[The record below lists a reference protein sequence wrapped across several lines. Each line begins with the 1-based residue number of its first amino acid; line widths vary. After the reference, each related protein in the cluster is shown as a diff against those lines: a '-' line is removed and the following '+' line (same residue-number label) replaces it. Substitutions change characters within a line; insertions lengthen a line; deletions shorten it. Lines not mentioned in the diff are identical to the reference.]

1 MEKIILPQAFIDRI
15 KTVLG
20 DEYHQFESSMYEV
33 SPVSIRL
40 NSGIKLPDPKL
51 FPDMQLSIV
60 DWCLSGR
67 YLAERPS
74 FTLDPLFHAGSYY
87 VQEAASMFVEQCVNV
102 VKQYGE
108 IDYILD
114 LCAAPGGKST
124 HLISLFP
131 DSLVV
136 SNEVIRSRAAVLEEN
151 IVKWGRANTMI
162 TSCDPSAFRK
172 LGHFFDFILVDAP
185 CSGEGMFRKDPE
197 TLNEWSPENV
207 KHCAARQMRI
217 VRDVWDA
224 LKPGGFMLYG
234 TCTYNIEENEN
245 TVKFIIE
252 NLGAE
257 SIPVDT
263 GGYEGIT
270 PSLDKNIYAYRFFP
284 HKTKSE
290 GLFLSLVRK
299 TSPPAPPHR
308 GGEKPTYSEREKPV
322 HSGREKP
329 AHSGRE
335 KPAHKVQFH
344 KDKKHSSTRLCER
357 LGNDFASLWL
367 NTEKDMFVGY
377 PPPLWGGAGGEV
389 FMFPEKFV
397 ADIEYIGKTIYTLSS
412 GTKIGVI
419 KGKDFIPSHDFAHS
433 AEININNFAVWTVD
447 KTTAL
452 KFLKRE
458 TLIAPAG
465 IGKGYVLLTYF
476 GVPLGWVKNIGARC
490 NIVKN

>member
-1 MEKIILPQAFIDRI
+1 LIFLYTFAIKKVEKIILSQAFIDKMKEI
-15 KTVLG
+15 LG

-33 SPVSIRL
+33 PPVSIRL
-40 NSGIKLPDPKL
+40 NSGIKLPDIKL
-51 FPDMQLSIV
+51 LSYMQFSINS
-60 DWCLSGR
+60 WCLSGR

-74 FTLDPLFHAGSYY
+74 FALDPLFHAGSYY
-87 VQEAASMFVEQCVNV
+87 VQEAASMFVEQCVNT
-102 VKQYGE
+102 VKQYDD

-151 IVKWGRANTMI
+151 IVKWGHANTMI
-162 TSCDPSAFRK
+162 TSCDPAAFRK

-197 TLNEWSPENV
+197 TLKEWSPENV
-207 KHCAARQMRI
+207 KHCVARQMRI

-245 TVKFIIE
+245 IIKFITE

-257 SIPVDT
+257 SISVDISE
-263 GGYEGIT
+263 YEGIT
-270 PSLDKNIYAYRFFP
+270 PSFDKDIYAYRFFP

-299 TSPPAPPHR
+299 TSPPTPPHR
-308 GGEKPTYSEREKPV
+308 GGEKSLHGVHKGGEK
-322 HSGREKP
+322 SL
-329 AHSGRE
+329 
-335 KPAHKVQFH
+335 HKVH
-344 KDKKHSSTRLCER
+344 RGGKSGIRYSSTRLYKEIEKD
-357 LGNDFASLWL
+357 LTSLWL

-389 FMFPEKFV
+389 FMFPEKFI
-397 ADIEYIGKTIYTLSS
+397 ADIEYIGRTIYTLSS
-412 GTKIGVI
+412 GTKVGIM
-419 KGKDFIPSHDFAHS
+419 KGRDFIPSHDFAHS
-433 AEININNFAVWTVD
+433 AEININNFAVWAVD
-447 KTTAL
+447 KITAL

-465 IGKGYVLLTYF
+465 IDKGYVLLTYL

>member
-1 MEKIILPQAFIDRI
+1 MEKFILPQAFIDRMKI
-15 KTVLG
+15 ILG
-20 DEYHQFESSMYEV
+20 DEYHRFEYSMREV
-33 SPVSIRL
+33 PPVSIRL

-51 FPDMQLSIV
+51 LPDTQFSIFDSPFSV
-60 DWCLSGR
+60 RWCKHGV

-87 VQEAASMFVEQCVNV
+87 VQEAASMFLEQCVHT

-151 IVKWGRANTMI
+151 ISKWGRANTMI
-162 TSCDPSAFRK
+162 TSCDPAAFRK

-197 TLNEWSPENV
+197 TLKEWSSDNV
-207 KHCAARQMRI
+207 KHCAARQIRI
-217 VRDVWDA
+217 VRDVWDT

-245 TVKFIIE
+245 TIKFITE

-257 SIPVDT
+257 SVPLHT
-263 GGYEGIT
+263 GGRYSAKESGYEGIA
-270 PSLDKNIYAYRFFP
+270 PSFDKNIHAYRFFP

-290 GLFLSLVRK
+290 GLFLSLIRK
-299 TSPPAPPHR
+299 TSPSIPPHR
-308 GGEKPTYSEREKPV
+308 GGGER
-322 HSGREKP
+322 
-329 AHSGRE
+329 
-335 KPAHKVQFH
+335 HKN
-344 KDKKHSSTRLCER
+344 KKYSSTRLCER
-357 LGNDFASLWL
+357 LGKDFISSWL
-367 NTEKDMFVGY
+367 NTEKDMFAGF
-377 PPPLWGGAGGEV
+377 PAHLRKGAGEEV

-397 ADIEYIGKTIYTLSS
+397 ADIEYIGKTIYTLSA
-412 GTKIGVI
+412 GTKIGMI
-419 KGKDFIPSHDFAHS
+419 KGKDFIPSYDFAHS
-433 AEININNFAVWTVD
+433 AEININNFTIWAVD
-447 KTTAL
+447 RITAL

-458 TLIAPAG
+458 TLYAPAG
-465 IGKGYVLLTYF
+465 IGKGYILLTYL
-476 GVPLGWVKNIGARC
+476 GVPIGWVKNIGARC
-490 NIVKN
+490 NNIRF